1 MSKILLT
8 MLALSFVYGA
18 AGLAVTLAGRRL
30 ITAHPVSHYVKVI
43 LECLLGV
50 FALFLPSALEHRFKV
65 TFPNAMHIIF
75 VVFLYAAVILGEVQ
89 GFYRRFFHWDTVLH
103 TLSGAML
110 ASFGFSII
118 DIINRSERINL
129 GLSDWFMSF
138 FSFCFAV
145 MLDTLWEIVEFCMD
159 AFLSLNMQQ
168 YILPNGTVLAGH
180 AAVVDT
186 MKDLIVD
193 VLGALCISVMGY
205 ILLKKRR
212 PDTQTQGGS
221 GTAKEKPALRGPDE
235 GIAGLSSL

>member
-1 MSKILLT
+1 MKTTRIRDVISKILLA

-18 AGLAVTLAGRRL
+18 AGLAVTLSGRRL
-30 ITAHPVSHYVKVI
+30 ITAHPTSDYVKVI

-50 FALFLPSALEHRFKV
+50 FALFLPSALEHRFKI
-65 TFPNAMHIIF
+65 TFPNAMHIFF

-145 MLDTLWEIVEFCMD
+145 MLDTLWEIVEFGMD
-159 AFLSLNMQQ
+159 AFLALNMQQ

-180 AAVVDT
+180 EAVADT

-193 VLGALCISVMGY
+193 VIGALCISVIGY

-212 PDTQTQGGS
+212 PAGEY
-221 GTAKEKPALRGPDE
+221 AAVARGN
-235 GIAGLSSL
+235 A

>member
-1 MSKILLT
+1 MSKILLA
-8 MLALSFVYGA
+8 MLDLSFVYGA
-18 AGLAVTLAGRRL
+18 VGLAVTLAGRRL
-30 ITAHPVSHYVKVI
+30 ITARHTSDYVKVI

-50 FALFLPSALEHRFKV
+50 AALFLPSALERNFKIM
-65 TFPNAMHIIF
+65 FPNAMHIFF
-75 VVFLYAAVILGEVQ
+75 VVFLYAAIILGEVQ

-103 TLSGAML
+103 ALSGAML

-129 GLSDWFMSF
+129 GLSDRFMSF

-159 AFLSLNMQQ
+159 AVLALNMQQ
-168 YILPNGTVLAGH
+168 YILPDGTVLSGH

-193 VLGALCISVMGY
+193 VLGALCISVIGY

-212 PDTQTQGGS
+212 QAGEN
-221 GTAKEKPALRGPDE
+221 TAGVSRGNT
-235 GIAGLSSL
+235 